1 MRTYFNKIRNNNFAL
16 IALLIVLFSASNNSI
31 AQTPVEYN
39 LNSVVQ
45 IAQEQSPDALM
56 AKHRYLSSYW
66 SFRSF
71 KAEYLPSLV
80 LDATIPNINHSINA
94 VKGQDGSSV
103 YTEQSIGN
111 YFLGLT
117 VNQEIGLTGGN
128 VFLSTGLNR
137 MDNFLFE
144 DTVNRYNSNIVNIG
158 FTQPLFR
165 YNEHKWDKRIEPI
178 RYEEARR
185 TYIETNEDVA
195 STAIRYFFN
204 LLVAQVDLE
213 IARKNESNYDTLY
226 RIAKGR
232 YTLGKIAENELLQLE
247 LNLLKAQSQVE
258 TTQLNYENSLF
269 VFKSYLRIKDEQPI
283 VLIPPTN
290 TESFFV
296 SAQIALEQAKENTS
310 AGLAFQ
316 RRILVAQSKVN
327 KAKMDGRF
335 DAEIS
340 AMVGLTQK
348 SLKLP
353 DAYKNP
359 LNEERVLVR
368 LTVPILD
375 WGMARGRIKMAESN
389 MDLEQT
395 AVDQEKIDFDQ
406 NIFIEAMKFN
416 MQDKQLLIAA
426 KSDTVAQ
433 KRYDVTQKRYMIGKV
448 NDVLEL
454 KNAQI
459 DNDNSKMGYYRALM
473 TYWTSY
479 YQIRKLTLYDF
490 ENDRPIF
497 IDVDALLE

>member
-1 MRTYFNKIRNNNFAL
+1 MKIKLNIKTKIIISGF
-16 IALLIVLFSASNNSI
+16 IALFLLGNYNQLSAQEI
-31 AQTPVEYN
+31 KEYN
-39 LNSVVQ
+39 LKSVVQ
-45 IAQEQSPDALM
+45 IAQEQSPDALK
-56 AKHRYLSSYW
+56 AKHSYLSSYW

-80 LDATIPNINHSINA
+80 LDATMPNINRSINA
-94 VKGQDGSSV
+94 VQAQDGTSV
-103 YTEQSIGN
+103 YTQQSYSN
-111 YFLGLT
+111 YSVGLS
-117 VNQEIGLTGGN
+117 VNQEVGITGGSI
-128 VFLSTGLNR
+128 FLNTGLQR
-137 MDNFLFE
+137 MDNFLA
-144 DTVNRYNSNIVNIG
+144 DTSTTGYLSNMVNIG
-158 FTQPLFR
+158 FTQPLFK
-165 YNEHKWDKRIEPI
+165 YNKHKWAKRIEPI
-178 RYEEARR
+178 KYEEARR

-195 STAIRYFFN
+195 ATAITYFFN
-204 LLVAQVDLE
+204 LLVAQIDLE
-213 IARKNESNYDTLY
+213 IAKKNESNYDTLY

-258 TTQLNYENSLF
+258 NTQLNYENYLF
-269 VFKSYLRIKDEQPI
+269 VFKSYLRIKNEQPI
-283 VLIPPTN
+283 VLVPPTISK
-290 TESFFV
+290 SFFV

-310 AGLAFQ
+310 AGLEFQ
-316 RRILVAQSKVN
+316 RRILVAESQVN
-327 KAKMDGRF
+327 EAKMNGRF
-335 DAEIS
+335 DAEIF
-340 AMVGLTQK
+340 AMFGLTQTADQI
-348 SLKLP
+348 P

-359 LNEERVLVR
+359 LDEERVSVG
-368 LTVPILD
+368 LTIPILD

-389 MDLEQT
+389 MDLVQT

-406 NIFIEAMKFN
+406 NIFIEAMRFN

-459 DNDNSKMGYYRALM
+459 DNDNAKMGYYRALM

-490 ENDRPIF
+490 ENNRPIF
-497 IDVDALLE
+497 IDVDTLLE